1 MATQGGKPFVAGGG
15 HQGGGHQGGG
25 HQGGDHP
32 GGDGHQCVGY
42 LLHGDPSI
50 AGTSHEG
57 NQGADVRHIYDKA
70 HALHLTS
77 IAKHKITSLNFS
89 TKIPPAAQA
98 RCP

>member
-32 GGDGHQCVGY
+32 GVVGY
-42 LLHGDPSI
+42 LLDGDPSI

-57 NQGADVRHIYDKA
+57 NQGADVKA
-70 HALHLTS
+70 HMIKLMPC
-77 IAKHKITSLNFS
+77 I
-89 TKIPPAAQA
+89 
-98 RCP
+98 